1 MRYIVRELK
10 LPLDTDFAKLGEA
23 LGRRFRLPSKAFLE
37 PRLEKRA
44 VDARRKDD
52 VHFVCAVSFS
62 VLPAYEERVQR
73 QKHAEPFS
81 PIIMPNLHISSAPCC
96 TVIAGSGPAGLFA
109 ALTLA
114 KAGFH
119 PVVLERGA
127 EIGRRVQTVDFFQ
140 KSGVLNETTNIQF
153 GEGGAGTFS
162 DGKLT
167 TGIKDPRSRQ
177 VFETFVQYGAPE
189 CILYEAKP
197 HIGTDYLR
205 KIIRRMREDIIR
217 LGGNFQFETKLC
229 GLTLQKGKIRE
240 VTACKDGE
248 EISFSCDR
256 LILAIGHSARD
267 TFSMLKETGLPME
280 QKPFSVGVRVEHPQ
294 EYINRLQYGAAAGHP
309 ALGAADY
316 KLAVHLPGGRSLY
329 SFCMCPGGYVVP
341 AASEAGGVV
350 TNGMSEFARD
360 GENANSALLVGVGPG
375 DFGADDPLAGAFFQ
389 RRLEQAA
396 FHLGGGG
403 YRAPVQLMGD
413 LIAGRATK
421 RFGAVQPTY
430 SVGTAPADFRAL
442 FPAFLY
448 DALREGILQMD
459 SRIKGF
465 LLPDAVL
472 TGVETRSSSPVRI
485 LREEQTLQSPAAGG
499 VYPCGEGAGY
509 AGGIVSAAVDGI
521 RCAEKI
527 LLQSAV

>member
-1 MRYIVRELK
+1 MRYIIRELK
-10 LPLDTDFAKLGEA
+10 LPLDTDFTRLGEA
-23 LGRRFRLPSKAFLE
+23 LGRRFRLPEKAFLQ
-37 PRLEKRA
+37 PRLEKKA
-44 VDARRKDD
+44 VDARRKDN

-62 VLPAYEERVQR
+62 VLPAYEERVQK
-73 QKHAEPFS
+73 QAAPFEPKR
-81 PIIMPNLHISSAPCC
+81 APALCRIGPPRR
-96 TVIAGSGPAGLFA
+96 TVITGSGPAGLFA

-114 KAGFH
+114 KAGAS

-127 EIGRRVQTVDFFQ
+127 EVSDRVQAVEAFQ
-140 KSGVLNETTNIQF
+140 KNGDLNESTNIQF

-167 TGIKDPRSRQ
+167 TGIKDPRSRG
-177 VFETFVQYGAPE
+177 VFEAFVQYGAPE

-205 KIIRRMREDIIR
+205 QVIRRMREDIIR
-217 LGGNFQFETKLC
+217 LGGSFHFETKLT
-229 GLTLQKGKIRE
+229 GLILQNGKIRE
-240 VTACKDGE
+240 VTAQRNGE
-248 EISFSCDR
+248 ELSFPCDR
-256 LILAIGHSARD
+256 LVLAIGHSARD
-267 TFSMLKETGLPME
+267 TFSMLKEAGLPME
-280 QKPFSVGVRVEHPQ
+280 QKPFSVGVRAEHPQ
-294 EYINRLQYGAAAGHP
+294 EYINRLQYGQAAGHP

-375 DFGADDPLAGAFFQ
+375 DFETGDPLAGAALQ

-396 FHLGGGG
+396 FRLGGGG
-403 YRAPVQLMGD
+403 YQAPAQLMGD
-413 LIAGRATK
+413 LVEEKKTD
-421 RFGAVQPTY
+421 RFGSVRPTY
-430 SVGTAPADFRAL
+430 SLGAVPSDFREL
-442 FPAFLY
+442 FPPFLY
-448 DALREGILQMD
+448 AALREGILQMNA
-459 SRIKGF
+459 RMKGF
-465 LLPDAVL
+465 FLPDAVL

-485 LREEQTLQSPAAGG
+485 LRGAETLQSPGAGG

-527 LLQSAV
+527 LLGDAV